1 MPGMGYTLLT
11 MNDDKLPYPDADD
24 AVIAPDIAPIGQQP
38 IDPAQA
44 VRLEREKYGE
54 SSLDENRDDQ
64 ADAHHGQ
71 PDDIV

>member
-1 MPGMGYTLLT
+1 
-11 MNDDKLPYPDADD
+11 MNDDTFPYPDDD
-24 AVIAPDIAPIGQQP
+24 DDVIAPDVAPKSDRP

-54 SSLDENRDDQ
+54 SSMDENRDDQ

-71 PDDIV
+71 PDEIV

>member
-1 MPGMGYTLLT
+1 MGYTLLT
-11 MNDDKLPYPDADD
+11 MNDDKLPYPDDD
-24 AVIAPDIAPIGQQP
+24 DDVIAPDIAPIGQQP